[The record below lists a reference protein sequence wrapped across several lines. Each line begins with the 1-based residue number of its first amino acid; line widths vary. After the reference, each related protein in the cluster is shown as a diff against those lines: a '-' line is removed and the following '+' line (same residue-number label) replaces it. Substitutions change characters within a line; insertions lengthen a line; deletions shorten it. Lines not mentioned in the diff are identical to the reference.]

1 MLRCARAFEI
11 ESDPNF
17 FQLTDSNIYDGRD
30 AFFRRRDAET
40 QRRRDA
46 ETQRR
51 RERIYEATI
60 DVKNFFRHTS
70 S

>member
-1 MLRCARAFEI
+1 MRGTLMLRCARAFEI

-40 QRRRDA
+40 QRRRVTDGL
-46 ETQRR
+46 
-51 RERIYEATI
+51 TI
-60 DVKNFFRHTS
+60 VTYLKNDS
-70 S
+70 SL